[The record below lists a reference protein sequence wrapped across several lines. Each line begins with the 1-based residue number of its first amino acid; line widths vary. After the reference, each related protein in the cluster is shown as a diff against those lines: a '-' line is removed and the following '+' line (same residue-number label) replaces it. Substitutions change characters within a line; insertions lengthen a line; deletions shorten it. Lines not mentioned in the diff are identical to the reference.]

1 VLEKFHTT
9 LRSVQDQLSRIRRQ
23 ASDALRHSRSRLDT
37 FAITPPLD
45 RARIDVIRHRIT
57 SGFYRQRQMA
67 VALFAVVGL
76 SLAVATTN
84 ATIGGDP
91 APAAHTAV
99 SAEDAA
105 LLERQAAAD
114 RADRGSRGEPA
125 GDDSDENDS
134 DEEDDTRE
142 GSSGSAAA
150 QASPTPEPE
159 PEPTKEPEPDWVHPM
174 PGARTTSCFGQRW
187 GTLHAGVD
195 LAAPHGTPIHAVG
208 AGTVTHSGWV
218 FGGYGISV
226 VIDHGDGHLTHYAH
240 ASATKVSRGDRVKPG
255 DVIALEGSTG
265 DSTGPHLHFEVHKG
279 GLWNAVEP
287 TRWLANRGV
296 KIPGC

>member
-1 VLEKFHTT
+1 MLDKLNTT
-9 LRSVQDQLSRIRRQ
+9 LRSVPDRLDRVRRHV
-23 ASDALRHSRSRLDT
+23 SSALRRHTFRLDR
-37 FAITPPLD
+37 FQPSSLHD
-45 RARIDVIRHRIT
+45 RDRIDVIRHRIRA
-57 SGFYRQRQMA
+57 GLNGQRQLV
-67 VALFAVVGL
+67 VALVAVVGL
-76 SLAVATTN
+76 SMAVVTANATVGPDASPASAEAVA
-84 ATIGGDP
+84 ATDQ
-91 APAAHTAV
+91 
-99 SAEDAA
+99 
-105 LLERQAAAD
+105 ERRAAAE
-114 RADRGSRGEPA
+114 RADRGERAEPA
-125 GDDSDENDS
+125 EPAEQVTDSQTGRGAEP
-134 DEEDDTRE
+134 E
-142 GSSGSAAA
+142 
-150 QASPTPEPE
+150 ASPSPEP
-159 PEPTKEPEPDWVHPM
+159 PPDWVHPM

-240 ASATKVSRGDRVKPG
+240 ASETKVSVGDRVEPG

-287 TRWLANRGV
+287 TRWMANRGV
-296 KIPGC
+296 EIPGC

>member
-9 LRSVQDQLSRIRRQ
+9 LRNVPDRLSRIRRL

-57 SGFYRQRQMA
+57 SGFHRQRQLA

-76 SLAVATTN
+76 GLAVVTAN

-91 APAAHTAV
+91 APAAPTAV

-105 LLERQAAAD
+105 LQERQEAAE
-114 RADRGSRGEPA
+114 RADRGERGGPGE
-125 GDDSDENDS
+125 DSDA
-134 DEEDDTRE
+134 DDGSRE
-142 GSSGSAAA
+142 RTSGSSAAEE
-150 QASPTPEPE
+150 SPTPEPEPE

-195 LAAPHGTPIHAVG
+195 LAAPHGTPIQAVG
-208 AGTVTHSGWV
+208 AGTVTHAGWV

-240 ASATKVSRGDRVKPG
+240 ASATKVSRGDRVQPG